1 MSGLVFFLE
10 ERSAEEMLKGVLP
23 RILPEGIYPQF
34 IVFEGKQDLEKQII
48 RKLKGWL
55 APDTLFV
62 VIRDQDGGDCIVIKE
77 NLRQKCINAHHE
89 DVLIR
94 IACHEL
100 ESFYLGD
107 LDAVKKGLGIRK
119 LHSTREVLRY
129 ENPDEVDQPSQVLI
143 KITNNRYQ
151 KIGGSRAIAPHLA
164 IDGSNS
170 SHSFNIL
177 IKGILEIIQ

>member
-1 MSGLVFFLE
+1 
-10 ERSAEEMLKGVLP
+10 MLKGVLP
-23 RILPEGIYPQF
+23 RILPEDIYPQF
-34 IVFEGKQDLEKQII
+34 IVFEGKHDLEKQIT
-48 RKLKGWL
+48 RKLKGWQ

-62 VIRDQDGGDCIVIKE
+62 IIRDQDGGDCIVIKE
-77 NLRQKCINAHHE
+77 NLRLMCIDAHHE

-119 LHSTREVLRY
+119 LHSTREELRY

-151 KIGGSRAIAPHLA
+151 KIGGSRAIAPYLA

-177 IKGILEIIQ
+177 IKGILKIIR